1 MRDRSSA
8 LLEWVESYFV
18 NLLLAIF
25 SLSGRKFQMMKDRD
39 PASRYQ
45 DERRAHWDAVAHK
58 KDTWISR
65 GAYYHERLR
74 EIYQFLV
81 APGQR
86 VLEIGCGTGDL
97 LNALDPTLGVGID
110 FSSEMVKRGA
120 QKHPQIHFIQCDAH
134 HLSLVQK
141 FDVIILSDLVNDLW
155 NVQTVFQEIARLSTP
170 RTRIIIN
177 TYSRLWE
184 LPLALAQR
192 RDLATPLLNQN
203 WLTVEDTTG
212 LLDLADCEVI
222 RHWAEILWP
231 LDTPLLAPVCNRFL
245 VKLWPFRYFALTNLI
260 IARPRPN
267 NRPLDEEPLVSVIV
281 PARNEAGNIPHI
293 VTRTPEMGKGTE
305 LVFVEGHSK
314 DDTLSAIEKAMADK
328 PERRCKLYQQTGV
341 GKGDAVRLG
350 FENASG
356 DVLMILDADLTV
368 PPEDL
373 PRFYE
378 VLRSGKADFVNGVRL
393 VYPMEDQAM
402 RYLNMVGNKFFSL
415 AFSWLLGQPIKD
427 ALCGTKVLWKEDYEL
442 IAANRAYF
450 GDFDPFG
457 DFDLLFGAAKLNHKI
472 VDLPIRYRER
482 TYGATNIQRWKHGW
496 LLLRMVFFAARRIK
510 FS

>member
-1 MRDRSSA
+1 MRK
-8 LLEWVESYFV
+8 
-18 NLLLAIF
+18 N
-25 SLSGRKFQMMKDRD
+25 RD
-39 PASRYQ
+39 HVSTYQ
-45 DERRAHWDAVAHK
+45 GARQAHWDGVACK
-58 KDTWISR
+58 KDNWTSS
-65 GAYYHERLR
+65 GAYYHQRLAQ
-74 EIYQFLV
+74 IYQFLV
-81 APGQR
+81 TPGQR
-86 VLEIGCGTGDL
+86 VLEIGSGMGDL
-97 LNALDPTLGVGID
+97 LATLNPRLGVGID
-110 FSSEMVKRGA
+110 FSSEMIKRGA
-120 QKHPQIHFIQCDAH
+120 QRHPQIHFIQGDAH
-134 HLSLVQK
+134 HLSLQQK

-155 NVQTVFQEIARLSTP
+155 NVQAVFQEIARLSTP

-192 RDLATPLLNQN
+192 RNLATPVLNQN
-203 WLTVEDTTG
+203 WLTVEDIAG
-212 LLDLADCEVI
+212 LLNLADFEVI
-222 RHWAEILWP
+222 RHWEEFLWP
-231 LDTPLLAPVCNRFL
+231 LDTPLLAGLCNRFL

-267 NRPLDEEPLVSVIV
+267 NQPLKEEPLVSVIV
-281 PARNEAGNIPHI
+281 PARNEAGNIPSI
-293 VTRTPEMGKGTE
+293 VTRTPEMGRGTE

-314 DDTLSAIEKAMADK
+314 DDTLSAIEKAMADN
-328 PERRCKLYQQTGV
+328 PERQCKLFQQTGV

-350 FENASG
+350 FDNASG
-356 DVLMILDADLTV
+356 DILMILDADLTV

-378 VLRSGKADFVNGVRL
+378 ALRSGKGDFANGVRL
-393 VYPMEDQAM
+393 VYPMEKQAM

-427 ALCGTKVLWKEDYEL
+427 TLCGTKVLWKVDYEL

-482 TYGATNIQRWKHGW
+482 TYGATNIKRWKHGW

-510 FS
+510 FW